1 LKKFEILKKEWI
13 IIDCGKFILYDKFWI
28 AVNEVGY
35 WRAASFLTKGSN
47 ESKVGAN
54 PIK

>member
-1 LKKFEILKKEWI
+1 
-13 IIDCGKFILYDKFWI
+13 
-28 AVNEVGY
+28 VNEVGY
-35 WRAASFLTKGSN
+35 RRAASFLTKGSN